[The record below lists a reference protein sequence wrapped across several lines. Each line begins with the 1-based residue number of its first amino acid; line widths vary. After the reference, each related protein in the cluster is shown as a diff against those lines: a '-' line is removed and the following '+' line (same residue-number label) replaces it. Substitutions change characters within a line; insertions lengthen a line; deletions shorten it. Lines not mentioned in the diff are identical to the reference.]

1 MRRLNVPALVKTDRG
16 RRGGGGGEVG
26 GGAFRVS
33 VGRCDAEARR
43 GAGEAAVCRWGVWG
57 GGEERRPEGNAR
69 PFAIVSRKER
79 RMEE

>member
-16 RRGGGGGEVG
+16 RGGRVG

-43 GAGEAAVCRWGVWG
+43 GVRG
-57 GGEERRPEGNAR
+57 GAEERRPEGNAR